1 MNNIA
6 NKKILLI
13 ICGGISAYKS
23 LEIIRLLKKKGAT
36 VKTILTK
43 SAKEFVTPL
52 SVASLSQGK
61 VYDDLFSHENES
73 EMDHISLSRWSDL
86 ILVAPTTANT
96 ISKLSTGS
104 SDDLASTVILAS
116 DKKIFLVPAM
126 NVRMWEHLST
136 KENLQ
141 KLKSFGY
148 QIIGPEI
155 GDMACGEY
163 GEGKMTEPMNI
174 INYIDDYLKDIK
186 KNKEFKA
193 LVTAGP
199 THEYIDPVRYISN
212 KSSGKQGY
220 EIAKSLKKNGF
231 ETTLISG
238 PTNLDPISG
247 VNLINVSSAKEMFNA
262 TLENLPVDVAIF
274 SAAVGDYKVKNKEK
288 NKIKKKE
295 KKKIKNKKKKKKKK
309 NKKKKKIKKKE
320 SIDLSLEKNIDILG
334 HISKHNS
341 LRPKIVIGFAAET
354 NNLIKNSKIKLA
366 EKNCDWIIANDVSNP
381 SIGFESDFN
390 EVSIFYKNMSNE
402 KLTKMKK
409 SLLADKIV
417 KRVISQLN

>member
-1 MNNIA
+1 MNNLEG
-6 NKKILLI
+6 KKILLI
-13 ICGGISAYKS
+13 ICGGIAAYKS
-23 LEIIRLLKKKGAT
+23 LEIIRLIKKKGAF
-36 VKTILTK
+36 VKTILSK
-43 SAKEFVTPL
+43 SANKFVTPL
-52 SVASLSQGK
+52 SVTSLSQEK
-61 VYDDLFSHENES
+61 VYSDLFDHNNES

-86 ILVAPTTANT
+86 ILIAPITANT
-96 ISKLSTGS
+96 ISKLSYGM
-104 SDDLASTVILAS
+104 SDDLASTVVLAS
-116 DKKIFLVPAM
+116 DKIVFLAPAM
-126 NVRMWEHLST
+126 NVRMWEHPSN

-141 KLKSFGY
+141 KLKNFGY
-148 QIIGPEI
+148 KIIGPEI

-163 GEGKMTEPMNI
+163 GEGKMTEPEDI
-174 INYIDDYLKDIK
+174 VNYLDEYIGNIK

-220 EIAKSLKKNGF
+220 EIAKSLNKNGF
-231 ETTLISG
+231 ETTLVSG
-238 PTNLDPISG
+238 PTNLDPIQG
-247 VNLINVSSAKEMFNA
+247 VNLIKVNSAEEMFNA
-262 TLENLPVDVAIF
+262 TLKNLPVDVAIF
-274 SAAVGDYKVKNKEK
+274 SAAVADYKVKNKEK
-288 NKIKKKE
+288 DKIKKKVSMD
-295 KKKIKNKKKKKKKK
+295 IN
-309 NKKKKKIKKKE
+309 
-320 SIDLSLEKNIDILG
+320 LEKNIDILS

-341 LRPKIVIGFAAET
+341 LRPKLVIGFAAET
-354 NNLIKNSKIKLA
+354 NNLIENSKLKLS
-366 EKNCDWIIANDVSNP
+366 EKNCDWIIANDVSDS